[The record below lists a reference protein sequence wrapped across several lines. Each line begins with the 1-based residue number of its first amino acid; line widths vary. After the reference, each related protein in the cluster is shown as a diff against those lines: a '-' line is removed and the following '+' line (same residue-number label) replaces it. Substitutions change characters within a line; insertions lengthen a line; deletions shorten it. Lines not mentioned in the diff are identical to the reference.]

1 MIYLFSILAL
11 VLLLP
16 ILYFIPIGISVKGK
30 IMIASVAFGLT
41 LLGLVASSQYPI
53 WMIGIML
60 LVLLGI
66 SSYMIEQRFSGLLA
80 LATGTEVEEKQAVY
94 TYEEPKKTLQ
104 SETDENV
111 GAPET
116 WENDRGIPVSIE
128 EETETLELDET
139 DEILIVNTEIDLKE
153 SSEQDELDTDMDE
166 VSMEDDSKAEEAE
179 SFHLVEDE
187 SEWFIENAS
196 ENELNEEIEN
206 VEEKRV
212 AVDNG
217 LSEIESMING
227 SDEKAED
234 RNEEKE
240 AIQEVFDAKIDKN
253 EDAEKIE
260 SLPDF
265 EEELE
270 EPEYKGPNGIEGE
283 LDHHDAKEEDM
294 QSPLEDMLENVD
306 HDHREVE
313 DLHMNELPQRTRIM
327 REVMKT
333 MIEQIALSQSLYSSD
348 QMENMI
354 KHYLHPSLHDQ
365 DYYTFARILMDHYI
379 STEQF
384 EDLQMFIKVIEERF
398 KDYPYIQMDLEQTN
412 DYASEKQSEIKTIE

>member
-30 IMIASVAFGLT
+30 ILIASVAFGLT

-66 SSYMIEQRFSGLLA
+66 SSYMIEQRFSGLLV
-80 LATGTEVEEKQAVY
+80 LATGTEVEEKQPVY
-94 TYEEPKKTLQ
+94 AYEEPEKTLHY
-104 SETDENV
+104 ETDEHV
-111 GAPET
+111 DAPET
-116 WENDRGIPVSIE
+116 WENDTEIPVSIQK
-128 EETETLELDET
+128 ETETLELEEI
-139 DEILIVNTEIDLKE
+139 DEILIVNTENDLQD
-153 SSEQDELDTDMDE
+153 SSEQDEREMDMDE
-166 VSMEDDSKAEEAE
+166 GSVDDASTAEETE
-179 SFHLVEDE
+179 SLHLEEDE

-196 ENELNEEIEN
+196 ENGLNEEIEN
-206 VEEKRV
+206 VEEERV
-212 AVDNG
+212 VVDNE

-227 SDEKAED
+227 SDEITED

-240 AIQEVFDAKIDKN
+240 VIQEIFDDKIDQD
-253 EDAEKIE
+253 EDLE
-260 SLPDF
+260 SLPII

-270 EPEYKGPNGIEGE
+270 EPEYEGPEVIEGE
-283 LDHHDAKEEDM
+283 LDLHDAKEEDM
-294 QSPLEDMLENVD
+294 NSPLEDMPETVD
-306 HDHREVE
+306 HDHRVVE
-313 DLHMNELPQRTRIM
+313 DLPQRTRIM
-327 REVMKT
+327 REVMQT
-333 MIEQIALSQSLYSSD
+333 MIEQISLSQSLYSSD

-384 EDLQMFIKVIEERF
+384 EDLRMFIKGIKERF

-412 DYASEKQSEIKTIE
+412 EYASEKQREIKTIE